1 MTTHSTIQN
10 ILVVCMG
17 NICRSPTMEAVL
29 KAKADVHNLNIEVD
43 SAGTINYHQGNAPDK
58 RSMQAGE
65 KRGYSFAN
73 IHSRQVTQNDFAA
86 FDLILCADKQN
97 LSDLKAVC
105 PSEHANKLHL
115 FLEYAD
121 AEQQDVPDPYY
132 GQGDGFELVLDLVET
147 ASERIVQRLLRS

>member
-1 MTTHSTIQN
+1 MQN